1 MAPPAAPSQSPAPKS
16 GGIQPWATKLII
28 AICVIGGSLL
38 LALAIFMIYR
48 WRRSHTSR
56 LSGYDRAPSPRIQH
70 LTPAYSPSADL
81 PSLERKFTPWEN
93 TNSSANSLLKQPMP
107 IYTRADTSSS
117 SLRSYQLAPVG
128 TQALPSKSPFPPPNP
143 IAEQTPFQSR
153 PRALSPQ
160 SISGSSHSSNL
171 IIQGPRVPSYPK
183 VSKDDAVELS
193 SRITHFS
200 SARMDIPETIQPE
213 PTEIPE
219 SPEMN
224 GMSRFSVATT
234 ASSIAQYRSVE
245 SWVGLQAGRLSE
257 TVFQTYLETEI
268 EKSMKSGNSSE
279 RGESPEGNKSENY
292 KRKSSIVVVVQEK
305 IAAQVNKEAGKRS
318 RAPSARQSRRSR
330 GKLSDYMQHPG
341 TEVQFPRA
349 SLVPSE
355 IFDSGLKRGL

>member
-1 MAPPAAPSQSPAPKS
+1 MAPPASPSPAPKS
-16 GGIQPWATKLII
+16 NGIQPWAIKLII
-28 AICVIGGSLL
+28 AICVIGGTLL
-38 LALAIFMIYR
+38 LALAGFMIYR
-48 WRRSHTSR
+48 WRRSHSRR

-70 LTPAYSPSADL
+70 LTPAYSPSANM

-117 SLRSYQLAPVG
+117 SLRSYPLTTVG

-153 PRALSPQ
+153 QVFPPQ

-171 IIQGPRVPSYPK
+171 IIEGPKANSSRKASTV
-183 VSKDDAVELS
+183 DALELS
-193 SRITHFS
+193 SRISHIAS
-200 SARMDIPETIQPE
+200 GNIDAPEIMPSETPDL
-213 PTEIPE
+213 
-219 SPEMN
+219 N

-234 ASSIAQYRSVE
+234 ASSVAQYRSVE
-245 SWVGLQAGRLSE
+245 SWVGIQAGRLSE

-268 EKSMKSGNSSE
+268 EKSMKSAGSSE
-279 RGESPEGNKSENY
+279 RGDSPEGKKSETS
-292 KRKSSIVVVVQEK
+292 KRTSAVVVVVQE
-305 IAAQVNKEAGKRS
+305 ISPQLNKEPNKRS
-318 RAPSARQSRRSR
+318 RNPSTRQSRRSR

-341 TEVQFPRA
+341 TEVQLPRV

-355 IFDSGLKRGL
+355 IFNSGMTRGL